1 MACCRGAIRGNPEG
15 ERESME
21 RRGYRRALVSIIV
34 VTALTGAAWGQPPP
48 TGLDARD
55 AAGIYR
61 EFVRRLAGYDDLGG
75 RILSAARMGAGLD
88 EESVEGPNVCA
99 MLAGTGGNPRMDGGG
114 GNPRMDGGG
123 TVLAPFPSRGA
134 GWIYANVQDHWVG
147 FGDVGVVDPPDL
159 PMAVIDAFDFV
170 EGAFHALDG
179 VSALGVA
186 DLWRILI
193 AAHFQVPVED
203 SPVPHGHLVLF
214 HLLASWAGGDG
225 LVVGVANVRADGLV
239 LSVSTGSW
247 RADVHLLDI
256 DYDDFDSI
264 RAAMNAARRLGEV
277 VVVTSWGL
285 VDCTLEA
292 GYRDAADVVNAST
305 PTPATFADY
314 VTAGLEGSPD
324 RMRLLGELCHAFEVE
339 IENAVGRVDCDDETF
354 LVSIG
359 DLLTFAAL
367 AETDA
372 RARGAVDWGDAVGV
386 TVVFASAGNQGL
398 PFPMPPAAWPGVV
411 GVEAC
416 VAGAVGEKAAF
427 SNVGTTDQ
435 VGEPSARALGAWFL
449 TPEVAADGVT
459 PLGYWGTSF
468 AAPAAAA
475 AFASHA
481 WTPSGLELVDP
492 CTVGQP

>member
-1 MACCRGAIRGNPEG
+1 VARRRTAIRANPER

-21 RRGYRRALVSIIV
+21 RRRHQRTLLTAIV
-34 VTALTGAAWGQPPP
+34 IAVIVGAAWGQPPP
-48 TGLDARD
+48 TDLDAGD

-61 EFVRRLAGYDDLGG
+61 EFVRRLAGYGDLGG

-123 TVLAPFPSRGA
+123 TVLAPFPSPGA
-134 GWIYANVQDHWVG
+134 DWIYANVQDHWVG

-159 PMAVIDAFDFV
+159 PMAVIDAFDFA

-214 HLLASWAGGDG
+214 HLLASWAGSDG
-225 LVVGVANVRADGLV
+225 LVVGVANVGAGDML
-239 LSVSTGSW
+239 LSVTAESW
-247 RADVHLLDI
+247 RADVRLLDI

-264 RAAMNAARRLGEV
+264 RAAMNTARRLGEV

-292 GYRDAADVVNAST
+292 GYRDAADDVNASAHR
-305 PTPATFADY
+305 PATFADY
-314 VTAGLEGSPD
+314 VAAGLEGSPD
-324 RMRLLGELCHAFEVE
+324 RMRLLGELCDAFDVE
-339 IENAVGRVDCDDETF
+339 IETAVGRVDCDDEAF
-354 LVSIG
+354 LAAIADV
-359 DLLTFAAL
+359 LTFAAL

-372 RARGAVDWGDAVGV
+372 RARGAVDWSDAVGV

-449 TPEVAADGVT
+449 TPEVAADGVA

-475 AFASHA
+475 AFAGDA
-481 WTPSGLELVDP
+481 WTPSGLEFVDP

>member
-1 MACCRGAIRGNPEG
+1 
-15 ERESME
+15 ME
-21 RRGYRRALVSIIV
+21 RRGYHRALVAIIV
-34 VTALTGAAWGQPPP
+34 VTLLTGTAWGRLPP

-55 AAGIYR
+55 EAGLYR
-61 EFVRRLAGYDDLGG
+61 EFVRRLAGYEDLGG

-88 EESVEGPNVCA
+88 EESAEGTNVCA

-123 TVLAPFPSRGA
+123 TVLAPFPSRGP
-134 GWIYANVQDHWVG
+134 GWTYADAADHWVG
-147 FGDVGVVDPPDL
+147 FGDLGAVDPPGL
-159 PMAVIDAFDFV
+159 PMAVIDAFDFGQ
-170 EGAFHALDG
+170 GALAALDG
-179 VSALGVA
+179 VSVLGVA

-193 AAHFQVPVED
+193 AAHLQVPIED

-214 HLLASWAGGDG
+214 HLLASWAAGDG
-225 LVVGVANVRADGLV
+225 LVVGVANLGTGGML
-239 LSVSTGSW
+239 LSVTAASW
-247 RADVHLLDI
+247 RVDVRLLDI
-256 DYDDFDSI
+256 DYDDFDGI
-264 RAAMNAARRLGEV
+264 RAAMNVARGLGAA

-292 GYRDAADVVNAST
+292 GYRAAADDVNAAT
-305 PTPATFADY
+305 PPPATFADY
-314 VTAGLEGSPD
+314 VAAGLESSPD

-339 IENAVGRVDCDDETF
+339 IRQAVQDANCDDAEF
-354 LVSIG
+354 LPSIG
-359 DLLTFAAL
+359 SLLTFAAL

-372 RARGAVDWGDAVGV
+372 RARGLVDWGDAVGA

-398 PFPMPPAAWPGVV
+398 PFPMPPAAWPGIV

-427 SNVGTTDQ
+427 SNAGASDQ
-435 VGEPSARALGAWFL
+435 VAEPSTRALGAWFS

-475 AFASHA
+475 AFAGVTWSL
-481 WTPSGLELVDP
+481 SGLEVFAP